1 MVVTRLVVAISGA
14 SAKPLIS
21 ALNTRLAFLPTLYFL
36 LSRLG
41 ISVGL
46 LYSSVGKYNMA
57 GHSHWANI
65 QRTKSKEDAKRG
77 KTFSKWAKH
86 LMAAAREGGSDS
98 SMNLKLRYAIDH
110 AKADNM
116 PKESIDRAIKKGAG
130 ELEGQVLEEVMYE
143 GYAPGGVAVM
153 IETLTDNRN
162 RTAPIVRAAMAKRG
176 GSIAN
181 NGTVSYMFHRK
192 AVFALSREGVDE
204 EQLMEV
210 ALENGAEDVTT
221 DQEEIFGVDGP
232 TESFMDLTQAFDAA
246 GYEVIDAALRYIP
259 DNYVAIDQAAAT
271 SLEAIIDLLE
281 DDDDIQA
288 VHHNAEFPS

>member
-1 MVVTRLVVAISGA
+1 MDISGA

-21 ALNTRLAFLPTLYFL
+21 ALKTRLAFSPTLFFYSL
-36 LSRLG
+36 RLG
-41 ISVGL
+41 LVAGCCILGAV
-46 LYSSVGKYNMA
+46 NNDMA

-77 KTFSKWAKH
+77 KVFSKWAKH
-86 LMAAAREGGSDS
+86 LMAAAREGGSDPA
-98 SMNLKLRYAIDH
+98 MNLKLRYAVDH

-116 PKESIDRAIKKGAG
+116 PKDSIERAIKKGAG

-162 RTAPIVRAAMAKRG
+162 RTAPIVRAAMSKRG

-204 EQLMEV
+204 EQLLEV
-210 ALENGAEDVTT
+210 ALENGAEDVMT
-221 DQEEIFGVDGP
+221 DQEEIFGVEGP
-232 TESFMDLTQAFDAA
+232 TESFMELTQAFEAA
-246 GYEVIDAALRYIP
+246 GYKVLDAALRYIP
-259 DNYVAIDQAAAT
+259 DNYVAVDEPTAN

>member
-1 MVVTRLVVAISGA
+1 MAATKLVVDISGA

-21 ALNTRLAFLPTLYFL
+21 SLKTRLAFRQPCFFYCLH
-36 LSRLG
+36 LG
-41 ISVGL
+41 LATGCCILVAAD
-46 LYSSVGKYNMA
+46 NDMA

-65 QRTKSKEDAKRG
+65 QRTKSKEDSKRG
-77 KTFSKWAKH
+77 KVFSKWAKH
-86 LMAAAREGGSDS
+86 IMAAAREGGSDP
-98 SMNLKLRYAIDH
+98 SMNLKLRYAVGH

-116 PKESIDRAIKKGAG
+116 PKDSIDRAIKKGAG

-162 RTAPIVRAAMAKRG
+162 RTAPIVRAAMSKRG

-192 AVFALSREGVDE
+192 SVFALSRDGIDE
-204 EQLMEV
+204 EQLIDV

-221 DQEEIFGVDGP
+221 DQEDIFGVEGP
-232 TESFMDLTQAFDAA
+232 TESFMELAQAFEVA
-246 GYEVIDAALRYIP
+246 GYKVLDSALRYIP
-259 DNYVAIDQAAAT
+259 DNYVAVDEAAAS

>member
-1 MVVTRLVVAISGA
+1 
-14 SAKPLIS
+14 
-21 ALNTRLAFLPTLYFL
+21 
-36 LSRLG
+36 
-41 ISVGL
+41 
-46 LYSSVGKYNMA
+46 MA

-86 LMAAAREGGSDS
+86 IMAAAREGGSDPA
-98 SMNLKLRYAIDH
+98 MNLKLRYAIDH

-116 PKESIDRAIKKGAG
+116 PKESIERAIKKGAG

-162 RTAPIVRAAMAKRG
+162 RTAPIIRTSMSKRG

-181 NGTVSYMFHRK
+181 NGTVSYMFRRR
-192 AVFALSREGVDE
+192 AVFAISRDSIDE
-204 EQLMEV
+204 EQLMDV
-210 ALENGAEDVTT
+210 ALENGAEDVIT
-221 DQEEIFGVDGP
+221 DEQEIFGVEAP
-232 TESFMDLTQAFDAA
+232 PEEFMNLTQAFEAA
-246 GYEVIDAALRYIP
+246 GYKVVDAGLRYIP
-259 DNYVAIDQAAAT
+259 DNYVAIDEAAAA

-281 DDDDIQA
+281 DDDDVQA

>member
-1 MVVTRLVVAISGA
+1 MVVTALVVAISGV
-14 SAKPLIS
+14 SAKLLFLS
-21 ALNTRLAFLPTLYFL
+21 QNKVGFHANLVFFCFQYLGLAQGCCILRAQNKL
-36 LSRLG
+36 
-41 ISVGL
+41 
-46 LYSSVGKYNMA
+46 MA

-86 LMAAAREGGSDS
+86 LMAAAREGGSDP
-98 SMNLKLRYAIDH
+98 SMNLKLRYAIDR

-116 PKESIDRAIKKGAG
+116 PKDSIDRAVKKGAG
-130 ELEGQVLEEVMYE
+130 ELDGQILEEVMYE

-162 RTAPIVRAAMAKRG
+162 RTAPIIRAAMSKRG

-192 AVFALSREGVDE
+192 AVFAIKRDEIDE
-204 EQLMEV
+204 EQLV
-210 ALENGAEDVTT
+210 DLALDNGAEDVTT
-221 DQEEIFGVDGP
+221 DQEEFFGVEGP
-232 TESFMDLTQAFDAA
+232 TESFMSLTQAFEAA
-246 GYEVIDAALRYIP
+246 SYEVLDAALRYIP
-259 DNYVAIDQAAAT
+259 DNYVAIDEASAT

-288 VHHNAEFPS
+288 VHHNAELP